1 MTWGPVV
8 EYVAAGLG
16 VELDE
21 IRETY
26 ERDLSPRRIE
36 VASGV
41 IEPGTVGAIRMETI
55 GVVDGHDAI
64 IIEHVNRMAPDLAPH
79 WPTADVDGT
88 YRVVIDGDP
97 TMRCDLVV
105 GASPETASDEGMV
118 ATTMRIVNAIGAV
131 CAAEPGLT
139 SSLELPLTLPRSPF
153 R

>member
-64 IIEHVNRMAPDLAPH
+64 IIEHVNRRTDRRR
-79 WPTADVDGT
+79 VDH
-88 YRVVIDGDP
+88 RP
-97 TMRCDLVV
+97 
-105 GASPETASDEGMV
+105 
-118 ATTMRIVNAIGAV
+118 
-131 CAAEPGLT
+131 AA
-139 SSLELPLTLPRSPF
+139 R
-153 R
+153 RR